1 VRLSALTLGA
11 FVGLLFLV
19 GCQTPA
25 PGSATETVA
34 KGEHFLSYI
43 RVEGVVVGGAI
54 KLDGTQVSMFPG
66 YVTVEVDDAGKAV
79 RRYVVALSTNILG
92 GDLGQYVIEQGQE
105 IPMRIYYERTGPVAT
120 GTALVQRQR

>member
-1 VRLSALTLGA
+1 VRASAFTLGA
-11 FVGLLFLV
+11 VVWLLVLG
-19 GCQTPA
+19 GCRTPA
-25 PGSATETVA
+25 PGSATEPVD
-34 KGEHFLSYI
+34 KGERFLSYI
-43 RVEGVVVGGAI
+43 RVEGVVLGGAI

-79 RRYVVALSTNILG
+79 RRYVVNLSTNILS

-105 IPMRIYYERTGPVAT
+105 IPMRLSFERAGPVAT